1 MKTDTPVT
9 PNKIYLKDYQVPNFR
24 VCHTDLTVELL
35 ADSAVVTA
43 KLQLERHPQAPQ
55 DAPLVLFG
63 ADLEILALSWNER
76 VLGEGDWSWDDERWV
91 FPGVSDAGILVTQV
105 RIRPDSNLAL
115 EGLYRSHGLYCTQC
129 EAEGFRKITLYP
141 DRPDVL
147 APFRTTLIA
156 DKAQCPVLLSNG
168 NRTGHGD
175 LDGGRHWATW
185 EDPHPKPS
193 YLFALVAG
201 QLACLE
207 DHFATRS
214 GRQVTLQIFTA
225 PEDQDKCHHAMAS
238 LKAAMRWDETQYGCE
253 YDLDIYMIVAVS
265 HFNMGAMEN
274 KGLNV
279 FNTSCVLAHP
289 ATTTDAGFQRVESV
303 VAHEYFH
310 NWSGN
315 RVTCRDWFQLCLKEG
330 FTVFRDQQF
339 SADQLSADVQ
349 RLEDVA
355 FLRTHQFAED
365 AGPLAHPVRPDAF
378 VEINNFYTLTV
389 YEKGAEI
396 VRMLHTLLGAE
407 GFRRGTDRYFADN
420 DGRAATVEDFLA
432 ALGKANHLDLSTWL
446 RWYQQPGTPTVRVD
460 SHWDAAT
467 HQLRLTLRQHQAA
480 LPEHPVPQPLPI
492 PVKLGLIGQHGAL
505 TSHLDGQRGEAFL
518 LLLDQTEQTWVF
530 TEVSEDPVLSLFRDF
545 SAPVRID
552 YACHDQALAQLVRG
566 DKNGFNRWA
575 AAQELA
581 CREIL
586 ARALT
591 GDDPASAGGSVLA
604 EALTAIWP
612 MLAETDPALAVKL
625 LELPTL
631 GYLAEQVEVYDPQAL
646 FDAREQLLL
655 AIVTPLA
662 DALRAILQRG
672 DMLHAYAYNAQAIA
686 ARSLARV
693 ALDGLARVAPDEAAL
708 LAHQWLTT
716 APHMS
721 AEQAALALLVH
732 HQLGGAQD
740 ALQCFYQ
747 RWQHEALVL
756 DQWFATQ
763 VSLPSP
769 TAVETALTLLEH
781 PDFDHTVPN
790 RVRAVVAQ
798 LAGNNPVAFH
808 RVDGAGYRLLAHEVK
823 RIDRQNPQLAS
834 RLAGA
839 FGVWHKLAADRQ
851 ALICAQLDSLL
862 AGELSSDTRE
872 TVQRIRGDG
881 V

>member
-1 MKTDTPVT
+1 MKTDAAASSG
-9 PNKIYLKDYQVPNFR
+9 KIHLKDYTVPNFIVR
-24 VCHTDLTVELL
+24 HAELTVELL
-35 ADSAVVTA
+35 ADCAEVSA
-43 KLQLERHPQAPQ
+43 KLALERHPQAAT

-63 ADLEILALSWNER
+63 ADLEICALAWNDR
-76 VLGEGDWSWDDERWV
+76 PLADDEWHWQGEQWV
-91 FPGVSDAGILVTQV
+91 FPGATVAGTLSTKV
-105 RIRPDSNLAL
+105 RIHPDRNLAL

-147 APFRTTLIA
+147 APFRVTIIA

-168 NRTGHGD
+168 NRVAQGE
-175 LDGGRHWATW
+175 LEGGRHWATW

-201 QLACLE
+201 DLACLE

-214 GRQVTLQIFTA
+214 GRSVTLQIFTA

-238 LKAAMRWDETQYGCE
+238 LKAAMRWDEEQYGCE
-253 YDLDIYMIVAVS
+253 YDLGIYMIVAVS

-339 SADQLSADVQ
+339 SADQLSAAVQ

-365 AGPLAHPVRPDAF
+365 AGPLAHPVRPESF

-396 VRMLHTLLGAE
+396 ARMLHTVLGAE

-420 DGRAATVEDFLA
+420 DGRAATVEDFLS
-432 ALGKANHLDLSTWL
+432 ALGEANGKDLAQWLPTWL
-446 RWYQQPGTPTVRVD
+446 CWYRQPGTPTVSVD
-460 SHWDAAT
+460 ARWDAAT
-467 HQLRLTLRQHQAA
+467 HQLRLTLCQSQRALDGHAA
-480 LPEHPVPQPLPI
+480 PQPLPI
-492 PVKLGLIGQHGAL
+492 PVRLGLVGAHGAL
-505 TSHLDGQRGEAFL
+505 TAHLDGQRGEDFL
-518 LLLDQTEQTWVF
+518 LLLDRAEQTWVF

-545 SAPVRID
+545 SAPVRVD
-552 YACHDQALAQLVRG
+552 YACDDAALARLVRG

-581 CREIL
+581 TREIL
-586 ARALT
+586 ARA
-591 GDDPASAGGSVLA
+591 AGQAGEESVLA
-604 EALTAIWP
+604 LA
-612 MLAETDPALAVKL
+612 LAEVWPDLAGRDPALAVKL
-625 LELPTL
+625 LELPGL
-631 GYLAEQVEVYDPQAL
+631 GYLAEQVGVYDPQAL
-646 FDAREQLLL
+646 QDAREQLLL
-655 AIVTPLA
+655 AVVTPLA
-662 DALRAILQRG
+662 DSLREILARG

-686 ARSLARV
+686 ARGLARV
-693 ALDGLARVAPDEAAL
+693 ALDSLARVVPAEAAGI
-708 LAHQWLTT
+708 AARWLTT
-716 APHMS
+716 APHMT
-721 AEQAALALLVH
+721 AEQAALTLLVH
-732 HQLGGAQD
+732 HQLAGAQD
-740 ALQCFYQ
+740 ALQSFYQ

-756 DQWFATQ
+756 DQWFAIQ
-763 VSLPSP
+763 ASLPLP
-769 TAVETALTLLEH
+769 GAVEIATGLLAH
-781 PDFDHTVPN
+781 PDFDRAVPN
-790 RVRAVVAQ
+790 RVRAVVSQ
-798 LAGNNPVAFH
+798 LAANNPVAFH
-808 RVDGAGYRLLAHEVK
+808 RADGAGYRLLADEV
-823 RIDRQNPQLAS
+823 RAIDRQNPQLAS

-839 FGVWHKLAADRQ
+839 FGVWHKLDAGRQ
-851 ALICAQLDSLL
+851 ALVRGQLDRLL
-862 AGELSSDTRE
+862 TGDLSADARE
-872 TVQRIRGDG
+872 TLARIRG
-881 V
+881 